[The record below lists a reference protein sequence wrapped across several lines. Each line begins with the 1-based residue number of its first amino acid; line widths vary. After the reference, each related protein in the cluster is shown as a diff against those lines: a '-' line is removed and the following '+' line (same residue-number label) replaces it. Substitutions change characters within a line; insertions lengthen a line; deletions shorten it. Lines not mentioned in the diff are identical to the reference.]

1 MQELYIST
9 HLFWTTR
16 CQSMKESESDK
27 NSKLQ
32 NWWKKKAK
40 LEGMKNLKLQNWWKK
55 KGFIN

>member
-32 NWWKKKAK
+32 N
-40 LEGMKNLKLQNWWKK
+40 
-55 KGFIN
+55 